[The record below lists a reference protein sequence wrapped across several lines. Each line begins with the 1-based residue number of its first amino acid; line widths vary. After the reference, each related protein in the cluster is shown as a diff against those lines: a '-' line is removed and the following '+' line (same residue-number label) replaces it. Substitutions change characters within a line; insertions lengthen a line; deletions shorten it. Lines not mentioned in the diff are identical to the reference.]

1 MSVAFLSMVYIFLY
15 YNTLGIINFVV
26 VCQASKSSSL
36 LDHGKAVSNHVGS
49 RSSFPLVASDENLM
63 RKRKFPGPA
72 GILPKL
78 VSLI

>member
-1 MSVAFLSMVYIFLY
+1 MYL
-15 YNTLGIINFVV
+15 FVV

-36 LDHGKAVSNHVGS
+36 LDQGKAVSSPRLHAVVS
-49 RSSFPLVASDENLM
+49 RSTFPLVASDENLM

-78 VSLI
+78 VSLIFNNVGVTVL